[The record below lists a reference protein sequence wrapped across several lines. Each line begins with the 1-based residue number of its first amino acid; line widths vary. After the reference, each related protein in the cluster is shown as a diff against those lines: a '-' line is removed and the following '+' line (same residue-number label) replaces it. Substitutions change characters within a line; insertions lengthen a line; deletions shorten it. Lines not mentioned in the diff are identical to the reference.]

1 MKNNIHHRNFA
12 SISTNDGQYRVWF
25 SSPSDQGQQVI
36 TCSFS
41 LVDKQTFLD
50 SLNSLKYMHVDCVR
64 EIGANMSHIYLH
76 TTIDRKECMLQLF
89 EDLPSILEDSLG
101 NKAIEL

>member
-12 SISTNDGQYRVWF
+12 SISTNDGRYRVWF
-25 SSPSDQGQQVI
+25 SSPSEQGQQVI

-41 LVDKQTFLD
+41 LEGKQFFLD
-50 SLNSLKYMHVDCVR
+50 AINSLNYLRVDCVR
-64 EIGANMSHIYLH
+64 EIGAEMSHIYLH
-76 TTIDRKECMLQLF
+76 TSIDRNECMLQLF

-101 NKAIEL
+101 NKTIEL